1 MNKEFFEKIF
11 PSQGNVCVAAIDTDG
26 NIIPRFASNVEDALA
41 LAERFIGE
49 NKNVYFTPGTY
60 SGFRRKQEFCTFV
73 KSFFLDLDVMHGEK
87 RYESKTKALDDVERF
102 CGEVGWPL
110 PIAVDSGGGIHAYWI
125 FNEEIPA
132 AEWDRWAARFKQ
144 LCLDHNMIID
154 EGVPADSARLMRVPG
169 TKNYRYNPPTESFIL
184 NEIETHDF
192 SIFVAAL
199 EQIPLDA
206 KFALSD
212 IEKGLDD
219 DTRAIFEKRNG
230 NFEYDFAKI
239 VNLSLEGNGCAQI
252 RHIIENAESCPEPL
266 WYAGISVAARCRDG
280 KEAIHLMSEDY
291 PKYSYD
297 ETERK
302 AAQSLREANWAHGC
316 DAFSRENGD
325 GCIDC
330 PHRGRITGP
339 IELGRIIRIA
349 RQPDAVGQT
358 PENETSAVR
367 LSSNTEKILVF
378 PDFLNPYQRGVN
390 GGIYFVPPP
399 RRDKKGKLIQDDP
412 EMITP
417 NDLYPTKRIYSSHD
431 GECLVMHLH
440 LPMDQSREFLLPLK
454 DVVSQEK
461 LKTILASNGVV
472 FEPTQGNRLAS
483 YLMKWTAYLVET
495 QRADVMRVQQG
506 WTEDQESFVLGT
518 QEFTRSEVRYSPTS
532 PLSKNVVRNIRTAG
546 DFETWKRCIQM
557 FNDPGYELHAFA
569 ILCGFASPLMEV
581 TNVNGVTLSLYSEG
595 PGTGKTGALYG
606 ALSIWGK
613 PDTLSVYD
621 ATGNGLIQRM
631 ITSKNLP
638 YGLDEQGDL
647 DPKLVSHLIYNIS
660 SGAPK
665 IRLMS
670 STNQEREASF
680 YSKLI
685 AIITTNKPMKSLLQE
700 YRANVSAQGVR
711 ILEPEVRIPNVK
723 GYELTAERGK
733 LMIDPLKYNY
743 GHAGPIYAKELIQNI
758 GVPELKRLTDLEY
771 LKVAQRYTNN
781 SEYRFLSNMF
791 ATTRVGGEIANSLG
805 LMQFDLDRIFSVV
818 GAEFDD
824 LIAGKKRDD
833 ESGREDVVGDFI
845 NKNIQSCL
853 VIRDGKV
860 TMEPRNA
867 LHIRAEV
874 DNSRIFVSTSAMKA
888 YLRDIRMDVR
898 QFENRLK
905 QKGVLIDKVRKQMAT
920 GWKDALGATNVNAY
934 ELTMDTSH
942 LFNEQEAKP

>member
-1 MNKEFFEKIF
+1 
-11 PSQGNVCVAAIDTDG
+11 
-26 NIIPRFASNVEDALA
+26 
-41 LAERFIGE
+41 
-49 NKNVYFTPGTY
+49 
-60 SGFRRKQEFCTFV
+60 
-73 KSFFLDLDVMHGEK
+73 
-87 RYESKTKALDDVERF
+87 
-102 CGEVGWPL
+102 
-110 PIAVDSGGGIHAYWI
+110 
-125 FNEEIPA
+125 
-132 AEWDRWAARFKQ
+132 
-144 LCLDHNMIID
+144 
-154 EGVPADSARLMRVPG
+154 
-169 TKNYRYNPPTESFIL
+169 
-184 NEIETHDF
+184 
-192 SIFVAAL
+192 
-199 EQIPLDA
+199 
-206 KFALSD
+206 
-212 IEKGLDD
+212 
-219 DTRAIFEKRNG
+219 
-230 NFEYDFAKI
+230 
-239 VNLSLEGNGCAQI
+239 
-252 RHIIENAESCPEPL
+252 
-266 WYAGISVAARCRDG
+266 
-280 KEAIHLMSEDY
+280 
-291 PKYSYD
+291 
-297 ETERK
+297 
-302 AAQSLREANWAHGC
+302 
-316 DAFSRENGD
+316 
-325 GCIDC
+325 
-330 PHRGRITGP
+330 
-339 IELGRIIRIA
+339 
-349 RQPDAVGQT
+349 
-358 PENETSAVR
+358 
-367 LSSNTEKILVF
+367 
-378 PDFLNPYQRGVN
+378 
-390 GGIYFVPPP
+390 
-399 RRDKKGKLIQDDP
+399 
-412 EMITP
+412 
-417 NDLYPTKRIYSSHD
+417 
-431 GECLVMHLH
+431 
-440 LPMDQSREFLLPLK
+440 
-454 DVVSQEK
+454 
-461 LKTILASNGVV
+461 
-472 FEPTQGNRLAS
+472 
-483 YLMKWTAYLVET
+483 
-495 QRADVMRVQQG
+495 MRVQQG

-711 ILEPEVRIPNVK
+711 ILEPEVRIPSVK

-743 GHAGPIYAKELIQNI
+743 GHAGPIYVKELIQNI

-853 VIRDGKV
+853 VVRDGKV

-874 DNSRIFVSTSAMKA
+874 DNSRIFISTSAMKA

-905 QKGVLIDKVRKQMAT
+905 QKGILIDKVRKQMAT

-934 ELTMDTSH
+934 ELTMDMSH
-942 LFNEQEAKP
+942 LFDEQEAKP